1 MPSNRPFFLSL
12 CLFPG
17 VVNFPNLMAKGSTCL
32 IGQSTALAE
41 MVRKMGQPLPAYAHF
56 LSSLWRVNVVTD
68 GITVQKIYLSVANAS
83 HRTDAVPTK
92 NALASS
98 FISRRLVPLVRSRLG
113 F

>member
-1 MPSNRPFFLSL
+1 M
-12 CLFPG
+12 
-17 VVNFPNLMAKGSTCL
+17 
-32 IGQSTALAE
+32 
-41 MVRKMGQPLPAYAHF
+41 PAYAQF

-113 F
+113 FQHFTQCMTSTNTNYASQTSQEKHSDYSSW